1 MTAPRT
7 AEPAERTVSRT
18 AMRLYEMLTASTA
31 EIADPL
37 ALAQQMLGIRDTVR
51 EVLAEIDEAIDC
63 AVSEVM
69 TSENPPTY
77 DVAAAVLKISRSTV
91 QDHAKRGR
99 VIRDRYNGTTK

>member
-18 AMRLYEMLTASTA
+18 GFALYQMLTQGTD
-31 EIADPL
+31 EIEDPL
-37 ALAQQMLGIRDTVR
+37 ALAQQLLGIRDTVR
-51 EVLAEIDEAIDC
+51 EALAEIDESIDY
-63 AVSEVM
+63 AVAQVM

-91 QDHAKRGR
+91 QDHARRGR
-99 VIRDRYNGTTK
+99 VIRERYGATK

>member
-1 MTAPRT
+1 VTAPRT

-18 AMRLYEMLTASTA
+18 GLALYRMLTASTD
-31 EIADPL
+31 EIEDPM
-37 ALAQQMLGIRDTVR
+37 ALAQQLLAIRDTVR
-51 EVLAEIDEAIDC
+51 EALGEIDEAIDC

-69 TSENPPTY
+69 TSDNPPTY

-99 VIRDRYNGTTK
+99 VVRERSGAIT

>member
-18 AMRLYEMLTASTA
+18 ALALYQMLTASTD
-31 EIADPL
+31 EIEDPM
-37 ALAQQMLGIRDTVR
+37 ALAQQLLAIRDTVR
-51 EVLAEIDEAIDC
+51 EALAEIDEAIDC

-69 TSENPPTY
+69 TSKDAPTY

-91 QDHAKRGR
+91 QDHARRGR
-99 VIRDRYNGTTK
+99 VVRERDGFIQ